1 MSTVTFEPVECA
13 PVPQAKEST
22 ALDHRLALAGIA
34 GYLTSFEERRDRG
47 EHVSLEL
54 ALGFV
59 LEEIERYAPDILER
73 ARRRV
78 FVDAANETEAAA

>member
-34 GYLTSFEERRDRG
+34 GYLASFEERRGRG
-47 EHVSLEL
+47 EHVSLDL
-54 ALGFV
+54 ALDYV
-59 LEEIERYAPDILER
+59 VERLERYAPDILESS
-73 ARRRV
+73 RRRWR
-78 FVDAANETEAAA
+78 EP